1 MIDGHKQA
9 VARVNKK
16 EEKILIFTVAH
27 QNVAFIHSYI
37 AIVSIYQSIER
48 FGRRQIATAV
58 DVDDERMNGGKNVFF
73 EKGSEFVA
81 LAHFDRYQVTSVM
94 MIG

>member
-1 MIDGHKQA
+1 M
-9 VARVNKK
+9 NKR

-48 FGRRQIATAV
+48 FGRRQITTAV
-58 DVDDERMNGGKNVFF
+58 DVDDERMNNRKKMCFIEN
-73 EKGSEFVA
+73 GSEFVA
-81 LAHFDRYQVTSVM
+81 LAHFYWLRVTFGFEIIDR
-94 MIG
+94 